1 MTIICQ
7 AIDTTRDLIACHD
20 SDTRYDNVSCR
31 SAVAALYLP
40 IAGLVVGALHQLHG
54 YGTKDNFSFTPDVA
68 MAIATSSVSTLK
80 GSDDSRSEFSSQ
92 VVRKF
97 MKAFHSFSFSE
108 SYKTAI
114 LVELGAT
121 EV

>member
-1 MTIICQ
+1 MLLIFFFRDMTIICQ

-97 MKAFHSFSFSE
+97 MKAFHSFSFS
-108 SYKTAI
+108 
-114 LVELGAT
+114 
-121 EV
+121 